1 VRIDVENLRRC
12 AIMKRMVLV
21 AVSRDLNMRE
31 SPALGHD
38 EAATRRTEPEELV
51 MSFHVYAGAA
61 ERQEHVGIRKIG
73 MADLSDALRKG
84 FDDFMVKPS
93 HIAFIVIIY
102 PLVGVLLAAWT
113 SSTANA
119 LPMLF
124 PLASGFAL
132 LGPFA
137 ALGLYEISRRR
148 EKGMDT
154 SWKRALDV
162 RHSPALPSIA
172 AVGVM
177 LFALFITWLLVAQT
191 LYTQA
196 FGDTPPASLSAF
208 LNDIFA
214 TANGFWLLVA
224 GNLVGLVF
232 AVIVLCTTVIAFPL
246 LLDRDVGAY
255 EAVHASVRAV
265 MVNPVEMVAWGLIVA
280 VLLALGS
287 IPVFAGLIVVLPVL
301 GHATWHLYRKVVEP
315 ARDSVRRPF
324 GARPATI

>member
-1 VRIDVENLRRC
+1 
-12 AIMKRMVLV
+12 MMLV
-21 AVSRDLNMRE
+21 AVLRDLTCEN
-31 SPALGHD
+31 PALGQD
-38 EAATRRTEPEELV
+38 SAATRRKEPEELV

-61 ERQEHVGIRKIG
+61 DSREHVGIRRIG
-73 MADLSDALRKG
+73 MSDLFDALRKG
-84 FDDFMVKPS
+84 FDDFMVQPS

-113 SSTANA
+113 SSEASA

-132 LGPFA
+132 IGPFA
-137 ALGLYEISRRR
+137 ALPLYEVSRRR
-148 EKGMDT
+148 ELGQDT
-154 SWKRALDV
+154 SWSRVLDV

-172 AVGVM
+172 AVGIM
-177 LFALFITWLLVAQT
+177 LLAVFITWLLVAQT

-208 LNDIFA
+208 LNDIAA
-214 TANGFWLLVA
+214 TKSGFWLLVV
-224 GNLVGLVF
+224 GNLTGLIF

-265 MVNPVEMVAWGLIVA
+265 AANPVEMAAWGVIVA
-280 VLLALGS
+280 LLLALGS
-287 IPVFAGLIVVLPVL
+287 LPVFAGLIVVLPIL
-301 GHATWHLYRKVVEP
+301 GHATWHLYRKVVSPAPAQARPFP
-315 ARDSVRRPF
+315 ARL
-324 GARPATI
+324 AML